1 VQFDARKY
9 SYKQHNNIYSACIEP
24 KKQASFSK
32 KKTNFAVETK
42 WIMIN
47 YKVGY
52 DHMQL
57 LKERMMQP
65 YKVNLRVHRLHLQEE
80 K

>member
-1 VQFDARKY
+1 MQFDARKY
-9 SYKQHNNIYSACIEP
+9 SYKEHNNIVHVSSQ
-24 KKQASFSK
+24 KQKPPLAKK

-57 LKERMMQP
+57 LNERMMQP
-65 YKVNLRVHRLHLQEE
+65 
-80 K
+80 

>member
-1 VQFDARKY
+1 MLGNIY
-9 SYKQHNNIYSACIEP
+9 SYKQHNNIVHVSSQ
-24 KKQASFSK
+24 KQKLPLA

-42 WIMIN
+42 WIMIY

-57 LKERMMQP
+57 IKG
-65 YKVNLRVHRLHLQEE
+65 KDDAAV
-80 K
+80 